1 MCEFYDGCG
10 HGDGPNSFP
19 KGKGSCLGS
28 IGCWAYF
35 ILAIFGMI
43 FLGDKLG
50 LSDSSAYGTISLIA
64 IIVIGI
70 VLFGWLPEFLKKD

>member
-19 KGKGSCLGS
+19 KGKGGCLQS
-28 IGCWAYF
+28 LGCHIYF
-35 ILAIFGMI
+35 ILAIIGMA

-50 LSDSSAYGTISLIA
+50 LSNSTAYGTIALIL
-64 IIVIGI
+64 IIAVGI
-70 VLFGWLPEFLKKD
+70 FIFGCLLDKD